1 MTETKPQDT
10 DRHNL
15 KMQKKKV
22 ARDKIMAT
30 KTETTRV
37 SQNYVGTY
45 TLSSKDEMSR
55 LDEIKKSVKT
65 MNTISG
71 KKFYVS
77 CKGRSSDGSTKRVG
91 KYNTFLPLSLSD
103 SVDAYIYERSAS

>member
-1 MTETKPQDT
+1 VEL
-10 DRHNL
+10 NL
-15 KMQKKKV
+15 G
-22 ARDKIMAT
+22 DHLMAT

-45 TLSSKDEMSR
+45 TLSSKAEMSR